1 MCLIPISAIC
11 PPYRSRSNDSSQND
25 EIESSQPLINRREE
39 GGLTTAAIKD
49 SLRPYAQ
56 SMAQLD
62 QTGNFVCTL
71 SVLSSVASILTL
83 LLHSLEQ
90 YHENHEVILG
100 TEILNLLLMV
110 FINVRRFLWCSSLS
124 INASK
129 KAVEWLQQ
137 PDHSSG
143 QDTTA
148 DGASTAQQS
157 RSCFAPVVRWWQ
169 KLSDKDYLYYLLRFN
184 SFLFM
189 AAGSYLHITE
199 KDHENHMKI
208 LAYEGM
214 GACFSVLFAL
224 DEVTR
229 TRLHNRRQQRLLLQ
243 NSIEMPNYQTV

>member
-11 PPYRSRSNDSSQND
+11 PPYRSRSNDSSRNE

-39 GGLTTAAIKD
+39 RGSTTVTIKD
-49 SLRPYAQ
+49 SLRPYTQ

-90 YHENHEVILG
+90 YHEKHEVILG

-110 FINVRRFLWCSSLS
+110 FINVNRFLWCSSLS
-124 INASK
+124 INTSK
-129 KAVEWLQQ
+129 KAAEWLQQ
-137 PDHSSG
+137 PEDSSE
-143 QDTTA
+143 QDIAA
-148 DGASTAQQS
+148 DGASTAQQP

-184 SFLFM
+184 SFLFT
-189 AAGSYLHITE
+189 AAGSYLHFAE
-199 KDHENHMKI
+199 KDHANHMAI
-208 LAYEGM
+208 LTYEGM
-214 GACFSVLFAL
+214 GAFFSVLFAL

-229 TRLHNRRQQRLLLQ
+229 TRLQNRIQQRLLLQ